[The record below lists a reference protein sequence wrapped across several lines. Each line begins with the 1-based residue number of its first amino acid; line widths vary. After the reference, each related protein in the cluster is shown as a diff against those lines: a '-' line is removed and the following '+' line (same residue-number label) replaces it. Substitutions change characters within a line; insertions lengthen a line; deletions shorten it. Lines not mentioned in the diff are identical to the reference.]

1 MGVFSTYS
9 DMVQSAQRHINAVVE
24 KRLHK
29 SWLLFALIMKKYDVA
44 AVDDDKLASLLH
56 QATSKKAGS
65 TEIFNE
71 TFAVL
76 AKDYLGEY
84 EAGYDATVED
94 KAASKPIS
102 GVRC

>member
-1 MGVFSTYS
+1 MPTFKMYS

-29 SWLLFALIMKKYDVA
+29 SWLLFALIMKKYDVE
-44 AVDDDKLASLLH
+44 AVDADKFKPLLR
-56 QATSKKAGS
+56 QAVAKTKDGYTAYPAAFKA
-65 TEIFNE
+65 
-71 TFAVL
+71 L

-94 KAASKPIS
+94 EAASKPVL